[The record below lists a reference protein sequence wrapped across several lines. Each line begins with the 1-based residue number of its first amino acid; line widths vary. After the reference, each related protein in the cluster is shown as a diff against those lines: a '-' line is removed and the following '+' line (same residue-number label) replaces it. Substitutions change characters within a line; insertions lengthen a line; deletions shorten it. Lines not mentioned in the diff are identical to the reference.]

1 MIIEKKSLFMLQAH
15 KVRNVDVVEAEV
27 VAGPVVPQH
36 AVQVVQAAGEV
47 AVHSTMLTLVLRPTS
62 SYLWSSSTYINRV
75 LTVIPRSQQSWLI
88 FSVMIEADDSHIHL
102 TQYL

>member
-1 MIIEKKSLFMLQAH
+1 MLQAH

-36 AVQVVQAAGEV
+36 AVQVVQAASEV
-47 AVHSTMLTLVLRPTS
+47 AVHSTMLTLVLRLTS